1 MIDKNPPERIEN
13 GCWSSKTS
21 SDPENIRETVILEAS
36 KRGLTICAAESCTGG
51 LLGGALTET
60 PGSSSTFLGSAVC
73 YSNDAKI
80 RVLGVSPDLIS
91 MHGAVSA
98 ECAAAMAA
106 GARRLFG
113 ADISCA
119 VTGVAGPGGGSHE
132 KPVGLVWFSIET
144 PWESGLFFRI
154 YPGGRE
160 EIRRRSV
167 VEALETIIRSI
178 KRQFP

>member
-1 MIDKNPPERIEN
+1 MVDNNLSGQIES
-13 GCWSSKTS
+13 GCGSSSTTRG
-21 SDPENIRETVILEAS
+21 PENIREAVILEAG

-60 PGSSSTFLGSAVC
+60 PGSSSVFIGSAVC

-98 ECAAAMAA
+98 ECAAAMAG

-119 VTGVAGPGGGSHE
+119 VTGVAGPDGGSHE

-144 PWESGLFFRI
+144 PWERAVFFRI
-154 YPGGRE
+154 FSGGRE
-160 EIRRRSV
+160 DIRRRSV
-167 VEALETIIRSI
+167 AEALETIIRSI